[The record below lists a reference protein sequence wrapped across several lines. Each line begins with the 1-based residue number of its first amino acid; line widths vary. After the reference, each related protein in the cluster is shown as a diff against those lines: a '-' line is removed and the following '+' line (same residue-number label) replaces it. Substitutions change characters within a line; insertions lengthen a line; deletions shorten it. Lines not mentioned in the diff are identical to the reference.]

1 MARRRQRSID
11 DAEAQKE
18 LRLQGK
24 VVPTLDPIDSSLLS
38 GPSDLHLTD
47 NEIEVQHRW
56 AKLEEL
62 KKDQEARRVRT
73 KQDVL
78 DDTND
83 AVHKGRRSSLQAL
96 EEDGGIDVKEGK
108 DYHESWD
115 SPERTPLIT
124 GADLANPQTAFCL
137 VLVLLCVIML
147 VITENSCQKRGVS
160 LFRGTCFGGDEPGDG
175 DGASGGQ

>member
-1 MARRRQRSID
+1 MATLMAKRLHNKAIGVTQADVRSAEAMARRRQRSID

-83 AVHKGRRSSLQAL
+83 AVTVTTAL
-96 EEDGGIDVKEGK
+96 SKTFTTVTTI
-108 DYHESWD
+108 
-115 SPERTPLIT
+115 P
-124 GADLANPQTAFCL
+124 
-137 VLVLLCVIML
+137 
-147 VITENSCQKRGVS
+147 
-160 LFRGTCFGGDEPGDG
+160 
-175 DGASGGQ
+175 